1 MQLWEEHFS
10 SVYRLEW
17 ISETFWI
24 LIFHAFKLISSVDV
38 KSLINW
44 CSKTW
49 DVMKYTKP
57 DTSIISTNKLIHDN
71 WVTLSGAVAMYFWEQ
86 GKKILLDEKWF
97 SEKVWKDE
105 TNPFPL
111 FFWRLFLIPVE
122 ERWPFSLTTF
132 VYLIL
137 PRVALIHAVLLSK
150 SSKPILL
157 WLFVSINRKRY
168 SSNSFAFYSWF
179 HIHLISRVR
188 FSISFRYNLY
198 RKTFDINQGL
208 WAQITRYKIWEH
220 PLLCSSDVSVSV
232 PGQSLCRSRHCL
244 PDISKHSF
252 PDLFFLRMRFTV
264 ENN

>member
-1 MQLWEEHFS
+1 MPLSDAAMRRTFFLSIQIRMDFRNFLDIDFS
-10 SVYRLEW
+10 CFQTNFVCRCKE
-17 ISETFWI
+17 FN
-24 LIFHAFKLISSVDV
+24 KLVFQ
-38 KSLINW
+38 NTR
-44 CSKTW
+44 CN
-49 DVMKYTKP
+49 KYTKP

-111 FFWRLFLIPVE
+111 FFWRLFLMPAE

-168 SSNSFAFYSWF
+168 SSNLFAF
-179 HIHLISRVR
+179 
-188 FSISFRYNLY
+188 
-198 RKTFDINQGL
+198 
-208 WAQITRYKIWEH
+208 
-220 PLLCSSDVSVSV
+220 
-232 PGQSLCRSRHCL
+232 
-244 PDISKHSF
+244 HS
-252 PDLFFLRMRFTV
+252 
-264 ENN
+264 